1 MQADLAMVFI
11 FAGNFAP
18 RGFASCEGQIMSISQ
33 NTALFSLL
41 GTTYGGNGQTTFALP
56 DLRGRG
62 AIGQGQGPGLPPY
75 VEGQVG
81 GSETVTLTINQL
93 PSHTHN
99 LTAYAG
105 QGTTGAPSGATY
117 LAAGPGTGSG
127 PNATQL
133 KTYATNAP
141 NVVMGAGST
150 TNTGGNQPVSIRDPY
165 LSMFYIITLEGIYPS
180 RN

>member
-1 MQADLAMVFI
+1 MQADLAMVFM

-18 RGFASCEGQIMSISQ
+18 RGFASCEGQIMSIAQ

-41 GTTYGGNGQTTFALP
+41 GTTYGGNGQSTFALP
-56 DLRGRG
+56 DLRGRTVV
-62 AIGQGQGPGLPPY
+62 GQGQGPGLSPF
-75 VEGQVG
+75 VEGQLG
-81 GSETVTLTINQL
+81 GSEVVTLTTNQL

-105 QGTTGAPSGATY
+105 QGTTGVPSGATY

-141 NVVMGAGST
+141 NVVMGAGSAT
-150 TNTGGNQPVSIRDPY
+150 STGGGQPISIRDPY
-165 LSMFYIITLEGIYPS
+165 LSMFYIITLEGIFPS